1 MTSGTRPATMQHRL
15 TASAVTSLARWTPY
29 LESELCGLRTLV
41 RPGSV
46 CIDVGSAAD
55 LYTTVL
61 SRLAGPAG
69 RVYSIEPLPF
79 AHLLWARFLNAS
91 GRATCATAA
100 LR

>member
-1 MTSGTRPATMQHRL
+1 MIPSTRPATMQHRL

-61 SRLAGPAG
+61 SRLAGPD
-69 RVYSIEPLPF
+69 RKSVV
-79 AHLLWARFLNAS
+79 
-91 GRATCATAA
+91 
-100 LR
+100 